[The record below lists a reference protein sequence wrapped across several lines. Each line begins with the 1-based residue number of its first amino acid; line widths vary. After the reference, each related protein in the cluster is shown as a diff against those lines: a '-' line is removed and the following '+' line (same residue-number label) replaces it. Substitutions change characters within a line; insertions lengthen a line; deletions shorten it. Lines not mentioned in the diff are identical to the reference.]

1 MDRDLSLLQDWLGF
15 RPDSWILFLFS
26 PFGSALDCHFFSFW
40 ELETVSYVELVL
52 YVFNFSSLDEEFI
65 QFFDGMELMWLAFD
79 WSNINIG
86 AEVSGSSP
94 HEEGTYVKTC
104 GLEDLDLVFL
114 GFFFG
119 ADAIVVMDNIGGQTL
134 FL

>member
-1 MDRDLSLLQDWLGF
+1 M
-15 RPDSWILFLFS
+15 LFLFS
-26 PFGSALDCHFFSFW
+26 PLGSALDCRFLSFC

-52 YVFNFSSLDEEFI
+52 YVFSFSSLEEEFI

-79 WSNINIG
+79 WSNISIG
-86 AEVSGSSP
+86 ADVSASSP

-119 ADAIVVMDNIGGQTL
+119 ADAIVVIDNIGGRTL